1 MNRTITLV
9 VDEAFE
15 KSLERE
21 CAITGSSRDEYVQN
35 VMNKH
40 FLKEAFLRLREITAP
55 LGAAA
60 GYITDED
67 VFRDIS

>member
-1 MNRTITLV
+1 MNRTITLL
-9 VDEAFE
+9 VDETFE

-21 CAITGSSRDEYVQN
+21 CNIAGLSRDEYVRN

-40 FLKEAFLRLREITAP
+40 FLKEAFLRLREIATP
-55 LGAAA
+55 LGEAA
-60 GYITDED
+60 GYIADED